1 MALTDK
7 QLLFVAEY
15 LKDLNATQAAIRAGY
30 SVDTAGSQ
38 GSRLLTNVE
47 IAEAIAASQSKVIE
61 AAELSAVRT
70 LEEIRRLAFSN
81 AQDLFDTDGNL
92 LPIHKLPRDIAAAIA
107 SVEVV
112 KKNLA
117 AGDGQ
122 TDTVHKLKVWD
133 KTKALDML
141 GKHFGLLAERVDL
154 KGDFTYRWDNG
165 DD

>member
-1 MALTDK
+1 MALNDK
-7 QLLFVAEY
+7 HARFVAEY

-30 SVDTAGSQ
+30 SPETAGAQ
-38 GSRLLTNVE
+38 GSRLLTNDE
-47 IAEAIAASQSKVIE
+47 IAAAVADGQAKVLA

-70 LEEIRRLAFSN
+70 LEEMRRLAFSN

-92 LPIHKLPRDIAAAIA
+92 LPIHKLPRDIAATIA

-122 TDTVHKLKVWD
+122 TDTVHKLKTWD

-141 GKHFGLLAERVDL
+141 GKHFGLLVDKMDI